1 MDDLLR
7 EFLTETSEHIDVVDL
22 ELVRLESEPDNMA
35 ILRNVFRLVHT
46 IKGTCGFLGLPRLEA
61 LAHAAESLMGKL
73 RDGMPV
79 TSEAVSLILAT
90 IDRIKAILAELDRTA
105 AEPRGSD
112 ADLIAE
118 LSRMAVA
125 GHGDD
130 EAALEAAFAA
140 AEGPDEA
147 PAAVAPS
154 VEPPPAPPPEAAPP
168 PKPGPAKAARAPAAK
183 SSLADF
189 EGGRQ
194 KAQSVRVNV
203 DTLEHLMTMVSE
215 LVLTRNQLLDIA
227 RRHDDSAFSVP
238 LQRLSHVTAE
248 LQEGVMK
255 TRMQPIGVIWQKLP
269 RVVRDLSAEL
279 GRAIDLV
286 TTGAETEL
294 DRQVLEVIKDPL
306 THMVRN
312 AADHGI
318 EPPAE
323 RRRIGKPE
331 RGTVRLSASH
341 EGGTITIELADDGR
355 GLDIAAI
362 RRTVLARGLS
372 GEAELERMN
381 DQQVA
386 RFIFHPGFSTATAV
400 TAVSGRG
407 VGMDVVKS
415 NIELIGGIIDIRTE
429 RGRGTSFTIKIPL
442 TLAIVAAL
450 VVSCGGQRFA
460 VPQISVLEIV
470 RVDSGSEHTIERI
483 AGTPI
488 LRLRDSLLPIIS
500 LTGLMKLEADA
511 DRDEDDGF
519 VVVTQVGR
527 QRFGMLVDSVFHT
540 EEIVVKPMSKRLRH
554 LQIFAGNTIL
564 GDGSVVVII
573 DPNGVAR
580 HVSAVADTAN
590 TMIADVAQA
599 SGAESDLTTVLV
611 FRAGGEGLAAVPLSL
626 VTRLEEID
634 LSRVEWVGGRAM
646 LQYRGKLMPL
656 VPAAGIEDVPREGTR
671 PVVVFTEGD
680 RAIGLIVDEIVDI
693 VEERLAI
700 ELAND
705 RPDVIGQAVVRG
717 RATEIIDV
725 AHYLPLGHEDW
736 GRMPASAAAPPTLL
750 LVDDSAFFRDMLTPV
765 LRAAGYRVI
774 GAAGVN
780 DALRILLS
788 EDCVDVVVTDIEMPG
803 RDGFD
808 LVGALRSDEGL
819 RDLPVIALAAYANPV
834 LLEKA
839 RHLGIADFVAKF
851 DRSGLLAAVQECL
864 PSYGAAA

>member
-7 EFLTETSEHIDVVDL
+7 EFLTETSEHIDVVDM
-22 ELVRLESEPDNMA
+22 ELVRLESEPDNLA

-79 TSEAVSLILAT
+79 TSESVSLILAT
-90 IDRIKAILAELDRTA
+90 IDRVKAILAELDRTA
-105 AEPRGSD
+105 AEPDGSD

-118 LSRMAVA
+118 LSRMAA
-125 GHGDD
+125 AEGKEIDAA
-130 EAALEAAFAA
+130 AALEAAFAA
-140 AEGPDEA
+140 AEGPDEE
-147 PAAVAPS
+147 PVAA
-154 VEPPPAPPPEAAPP
+154 EPPPPPEAETPRPMAT
-168 PKPGPAKAARAPAAK
+168 AAVSATK
-183 SSLADF
+183 SSLIDF
-189 EGGRQ
+189 DGGRQ

-203 DTLEHLMTMVSE
+203 DTLDHLMTMVSE

-227 RRHDDSAFSVP
+227 RRHEDSAFSVP

-312 AADHGI
+312 SADHGI

-323 RRRIGKPE
+323 RRRLGKPE
-331 RGTVRLSASH
+331 RGTIRLSASH

-362 RRTVLARGLS
+362 RKAVLARGLAT
-372 GEAELERMN
+372 EAELERMN
-381 DQQVA
+381 DQQIS
-386 RFIFHPGFSTATAV
+386 RFIFHPGFSTAAAV

-415 NIELIGGIIDIRTE
+415 NIELIGGIIDIRSE
-429 RGRGTSFTIKIPL
+429 RGRGTCFTVKIPL

-470 RVDSGSEHTIERI
+470 RVDSGSEHAIERI

-500 LTGLMKLEADA
+500 LSRLMKLETDA

-564 GDGSVVVII
+564 GDGSVVVIV

-590 TMIADVAQA
+590 NAIADAVQT
-599 SGAESDLTTVLV
+599 GARDQDLTTVLV
-611 FRAGGEGLAAVPLSL
+611 FRAGSEGTKAVPLSL

-634 LSRVEWVGGRAM
+634 LTRVEWVGGRAL

-656 VPAAGIEDVPREGTR
+656 VPAMGIDDVPREGTR
-671 PVVVFTEGD
+671 PVVVFTEGS

-693 VEERLAI
+693 VEDRLAI

-705 RPDVIGQAVVRG
+705 RPDIVGSAVVRG

-725 AHYLPLGHEDW
+725 AYYLPLGHDDW
-736 GRMPASAAAPPTLL
+736 GRPAPEAALPQTVL

-765 LRAAGYRVI
+765 LRAAGYRVV
-774 GAAGVN
+774 GAATVN
-780 DALRILLS
+780 DAMRTLLA
-788 EDCVDVVVTDIEMPG
+788 EECVDVVVTDVEMPG

-808 LVGALRSDEGL
+808 LVAALRGDEGL
-819 RDLPVIALAAYANPV
+819 RHLPVIALAAYANPQ
-834 LLEKA
+834 LLERA

-851 DRSGLLAAVQECL
+851 DRAGLLAAVQECL
-864 PSYGAAA
+864 PRYGAAA